1 MSAISTIV
9 GHLCSDPEMRQIGA
23 NTACSFRVAVN
34 TSSKDKNNNYVSN
47 FYDCTIFGKRS
58 ERFYSRAQKGSGVT
72 VCGEVAAVEYTAK
85 DGTLRTGLRMNVD
98 HAEVQSKMRDK
109 EAAPPAAANFSAD
122 DLDF

>member
-1 MSAISTIV
+1 MSAISIIV

-34 TSSKDKNNNYVSN
+34 TSSKDKAGNYVSN
-47 FYDCTIFGKRS
+47 FYDCTIFGKHS

-72 VCGEVAAVEYTAK
+72 VWGEVAAVEYTAK
-85 DGTLRTGLRMNVD
+85 DGTLKTGLRMNVNN
-98 HAEVQSKMRDK
+98 AEVQSKLKGK
-109 EAAPPAAANFSAD
+109 EATPPAAANFSAD